1 MVPPPSINKVSWI
14 TCTEENG
21 IFVGDERT
29 NVVFFNASVLPSD
42 VIFYGITIDRQTIVI
57 DGFKYIKFSE
67 KTKTPI
73 CKFKVYKVYSD
84 IPLVSIVIIA
94 KFFKRKPYYCEH
106 EEFDITTSRDIDAYD
121 TDDEESY

>member
-1 MVPPPSINKVSWI
+1 MVPPPSIKEVSWI
-14 TCTEENG
+14 TCTENNG
-21 IFVGDERT
+21 IAIDGKRT

-42 VIFYGITIDRQTIVI
+42 VLIYGMTIDRQTVVI
-57 DGFKYIKFSE
+57 DYFKYIKFSE
-67 KTKTPI
+67 KNIPI

-84 IPLVSIVIIA
+84 IPLVSIVISA

-106 EEFDITTSRDIDAYD
+106 EEFEITTSRDIDDYD